1 MEFWSV
7 EYMATLAG
15 AIAVTKVLTTVI
27 CNNTQAL
34 PAKQVALIVA
44 FAVQVF
50 VWLAQVAAGAPLD
63 WVTLALAIFN
73 AALVYLG
80 AVGTNAITASMV
92 LAHDAETFAPESA
105 SAVGS
110 DLERAGSARWF

>member
-27 CNNTQAL
+27 CNNSQAL
-34 PAKQVALIVA
+34 APKAVALIVA

-63 WVTLALAIFN
+63 WVTLALAVFN

-92 LAHDAETFAPESA
+92 RSGYAETSPETA
-105 SAVGS
+105 SA

>member
-34 PAKQVALIVA
+34 PAKQVA
-44 FAVQVF
+44 
-50 VWLAQVAAGAPLD
+50 AQVAAGAPLD